1 MDFGRVSLV
10 LCITIF
16 AVILINLVIYYSFA
30 GNKGQ
35 DAKIFSQLL
44 AKGRNPWK
52 QNNSDMEEL
61 SRRVGE
67 LKKREPSEQEI
78 ASYQEKDEHGR

>member
-1 MDFGRVSLV
+1 MDFGRASLV
-10 LCITIF
+10 LCATIF
-16 AVILINLVIYYSFA
+16 VVILINMVIYYIIA

-35 DAKIFSQLL
+35 DAKIFSRIL

-52 QNNSDMEEL
+52 QNYSDMEEL

-67 LKKREPSEQEI
+67 LKKRELSEQEI
-78 ASYQEKDEHGR
+78 ASSQEKDEHGR